1 MLLIYWL
8 FKAWHNQI
16 LYATIS
22 YWVSCHTLTRYNI
35 IDKLDVHFSP
45 AVIFEEQWNKL
56 VSQISLG
63 ILSF

>member
-1 MLLIYWL
+1 MLQFSIELVVILWL
-8 FKAWHNQI
+8 D
-16 LYATIS
+16 
-22 YWVSCHTLTRYNI
+22 NI